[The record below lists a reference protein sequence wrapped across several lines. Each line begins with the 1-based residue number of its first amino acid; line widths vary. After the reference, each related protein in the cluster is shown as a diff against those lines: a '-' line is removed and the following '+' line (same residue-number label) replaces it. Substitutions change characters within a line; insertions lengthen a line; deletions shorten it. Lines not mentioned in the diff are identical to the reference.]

1 MYLPL
6 SNFFVL
12 AFNCSINGP
21 ILGKPNLTHKIS
33 GEQLLNDNYFP
44 FNAPNYF
51 LALSLRI
58 QFILNIM

>member
-6 SNFFVL
+6 SNFVVL
-12 AFNCSINGP
+12 AFNWIINGP
-21 ILGKPNLTHKIS
+21 MLAKLNLTHKIS

-44 FNAPNYF
+44 LNAPNYF

-58 QFILNIM
+58 

>member
-6 SNFFVL
+6 SNYVVL

-21 ILGKPNLTHKIS
+21 MLAKPHLTHKIS
-33 GEQLLNDNYFP
+33 GEQLLNDNYFTLY
-44 FNAPNYF
+44 APNYF

-58 QFILNIM
+58 

>member
-6 SNFFVL
+6 GNFVVL

-21 ILGKPNLTHKIS
+21 ILAKPNLTHKIS

-58 QFILNIM
+58 

>member
-6 SNFFVL
+6 SNLVVL
-12 AFNCSINGP
+12 AFNSSINGP
-21 ILGKPNLTHKIS
+21 ILAKPNSTHKIS

-58 QFILNIM
+58 